1 MATKNDITGDLIKSK
16 TDGQDNYRDNY
27 DKIFGKKN
35 KNKISQDTMGARK
48 PFGAK
53 VVPNKKKKNLRKETK
68 KLINTLIEE

>member
-1 MATKNDITGDLIKSK
+1 MATKNDITGDLIKTK

-48 PFGAK
+48 P
-53 VVPNKKKKNLRKETK
+53 LRRQSSPK
-68 KLINTLIEE
+68 